1 MRYIRAGLVSK
12 KYLPSDLTLHT
23 FIFRIIWCNT
33 ATTNLILI
41 KIKLIRWV
49 SIDDLLYLN
58 TITVWAD
65 SDTFHTLKLS
75 RATDSEQLYIP
86 TPISHAGRS

>member
-1 MRYIRAGLVSK
+1 MGNVAQKNICAT
-12 KYLPSDLTLHT
+12 LPITFTFHT

-41 KIKLIRWV
+41 KIKLIRGQ

-58 TITVWAD
+58 TITVWAG

-75 RATDSEQLYIP
+75 TATDSE
-86 TPISHAGRS
+86 